1 MGSLSIVCLFFI
13 WSLAFPL
20 GKVMVGIAP
29 PIFVVGVRM
38 TLAGVLLL
46 GYLLY
51 KKQIPRISKKQVLSL
66 CILALFSIYL
76 TNILE
81 YWSLKHLSAA
91 KTCFLYG
98 LSPFFTALLS
108 YIHFSERMTSR
119 KWVGMLIGFGGS
131 IPVILEKCSSE
142 QLLSAFLGF
151 TWPEVAMLA
160 AVFFSVY
167 GWIILRLVVKEGE
180 APLSPLLANGGSML
194 IGGILALLTY
204 LFFGEQE
211 SFLFS
216 SKNQILELSG
226 AIVFLTLLSNII
238 CYNFYGYLLRKY
250 TATLM
255 SLFGLL
261 SPIFT
266 SFHSWVI
273 LHETPSLTIILSTF
287 IVLLGLLIFYIEER
301 NLGYIKMKSPLS
313 KEERGT

>member
-1 MGSLSIVCLFFI
+1 MMGTLSIVGLFFI

-38 TLAGVLLL
+38 TLAGLLLL

-51 KKQIPRISKKQVLSL
+51 KRKIPRLSKKQVLSL

-108 YIHFSERMTSR
+108 YIHFSERMTPK
-119 KWVGMLIGFGGS
+119 KWLGMLIGFGGS
-131 IPVILEKCSSE
+131 IPVILEKCSAE
-142 QLLSAFLGF
+142 QLLGAFLGF
-151 TWPEVAMLA
+151 TWPEVAMLG

-167 GWIILRLVVKEGE
+167 GWIILRLMVKGE
-180 APLSPLLANGGSML
+180 EPLSPLLANGGSML
-194 IGGILALLTY
+194 IGGVLALLTN
-204 LFFGEQE
+204 LFFGSHENF
-211 SFLFS
+211 FLS
-216 SKNQILELSG
+216 STDQVLKLGG
-226 AIVFLTLLSNII
+226 AVLFLTLLSNII

-250 TATLM
+250 TATLI

-266 SFHSWVI
+266 SFHSFII
-273 LHETPSLTIILSTF
+273 LRETPSLTIILSTF
-287 IVLLGLLIFYIEER
+287 IVLFGLLLFYREER
-301 NLGYIKMKSPLS
+301 KLGYIQTKAA
-313 KEERGT
+313 EDRG